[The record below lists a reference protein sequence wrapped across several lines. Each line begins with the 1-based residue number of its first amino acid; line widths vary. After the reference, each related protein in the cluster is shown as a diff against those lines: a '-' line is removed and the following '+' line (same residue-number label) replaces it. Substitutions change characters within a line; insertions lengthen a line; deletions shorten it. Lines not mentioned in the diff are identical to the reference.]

1 MTQPHSTKHRA
12 WHAADRKGRVG
23 GWVGKR
29 MNGLIDRQMNGW
41 EDGWMCTWVD
51 GQVGRQMHG

>member
-29 MNGLIDRQMNGW
+29 MNGLMDKQTDEWLGRWMDVYMGGW
-41 EDGWMCTWVD
+41 TG
-51 GQVGRQMHG
+51 G